1 MVVDHAVHVD
11 IVIDDEH
18 TGNIPINQQAHGQQ
32 GQQGQQQQQQNQQG
46 RHTTTTNNSLHHDS
60 TFSVSDEYSY
70 YNHNSNDVSHSQNNN
85 VTTSS
90 TRTAPASNVVNHTGG
105 GGGEE
110 GRGGDGGGRRPDKI
124 IAAAIA
130 AAAPSVPNLNVWQG
144 AALITADNM
153 GTGLLALPHDVA
165 VLGFGF
171 GLGFLIANLPIN
183 LYAGTILCTSAQY
196 VEHEQSRVNNNNNN
210 NNGQAVVGQQQRN
223 PLTFFLQ
230 PSTPGN
236 SGSSGSSGP
245 RNSSSSQKK
254 KQEIDDEK
262 TSLLN
267 SKATS
272 NDTSTST
279 STASGGGTLA
289 SSRRSYSSMHS
300 LTEIGDDDD
309 DYDVNNLMDGS
320 EKYNYDRPI
329 PVGVPAGITSNN
341 INNPRT
347 GTTTRSAIHH
357 DTATFDFIG
366 MTSALSY
373 SPHPPLP
380 TTTDDGT
387 QNGHCKKQMIHRR
400 HGDPTF
406 WTMILFYTN
415 IFLVLGNY
423 ILVMA
428 HAVSALVG
436 EDKLCIPTAG
446 LIASTLMFAVSQLRT
461 MARLGRAA
469 SIVSLSA
476 LAIVVGQCLYF
487 CRLAAQEQDDATSVG
502 LGSDPEDLTAPTNET
517 DTSPTSFLFF
527 SPNVASILLKL
538 SAMGSIGFAVGSQKL
553 LLNIRHE
560 FQDRS
565 EAPTSLAMSLFVF
578 GACYVCIIVV
588 AGPNP
593 PGFLFDAIPQGSTD
607 RRIAGF
613 LLWVHV
619 VVSYAIN
626 SQAICA
632 SMDRIF
638 FYDWTPIKHWS
649 EKRRWMMI
657 TGITSA
663 SAFFVAMS
671 IPFFKDLVAFIGALT
686 SVPLTLL
693 LPAIYDRKVFGRPIW
708 LPGFDFSWQNI
719 GSYLL
724 LVYATVFMV
733 SAVAGSVYSIV
744 SDWENHTGGFFSC
757 H

>member
-1 MVVDHAVHVD
+1 M
-11 IVIDDEH
+11 
-18 TGNIPINQQAHGQQ
+18 
-32 GQQGQQQQQQNQQG
+32 QG
-46 RHTTTTNNSLHHDS
+46 RGHHPTNNSLPNNSRFQHHDS

-70 YNHNSNDVSHSQNNN
+70 YNHNYNNGT
-85 VTTSS
+85 TTSS
-90 TRTAPASNVVNHTGG
+90 TRTAPASNVNHIHGD
-105 GGGEE
+105 E
-110 GRGGDGGGRRPDKI
+110 GDGGDGGRPDKI
-124 IAAAIA
+124 ITSMAAMA
-130 AAAPSVPNLNVWQG
+130 AAAVPNLNVWQG

-183 LYAGTILCTSAQY
+183 LYAGTILCTSARY
-196 VEHEQSRVNNNNNN
+196 VEQEQSRVNDNNNNN
-210 NNGQAVVGQQQRN
+210 NTNGQAVVGQQRN
-223 PLTFFLQ
+223 PLLFFLQ

-236 SGSSGSSGP
+236 SESSGP
-245 RNSSSSQKK
+245 RNPSSQKK
-254 KQEIDDEK
+254 NQEIEGDEEK

-267 SKATS
+267 HNATS
-272 NDTSTST
+272 NGTSTNT
-279 STASGGGTLA
+279 SAASGGGSGGGTLA

-300 LTEIGDDDD
+300 LTEIGDDYDD
-309 DYDVNNLMDGS
+309 DDDDGN
-320 EKYNYDRPI
+320 NYDRPI
-329 PVGVPAGITSNN
+329 PVGVPAGIANTN
-341 INNPRT
+341 NNPRT
-347 GTTTRSAIHH
+347 GTTTTRPAIHH

-366 MTSALSY
+366 MTSALFY
-373 SPHPPLP
+373 NPHPPLP
-380 TTTDDGT
+380 TTTTTTTTDDGT
-387 QNGHCKKQMIHRR
+387 QNGQQRIKQIMIHRRRRR

-423 ILVMA
+423 IVVMA

>member
-1 MVVDHAVHVD
+1 MISPNQPSWSMIMPSKSTSSSTTNTPVSS
-11 IVIDDEH
+11 
-18 TGNIPINQQAHGQQ
+18 PSKSSNQQQHD
-32 GQQGQQQQQQNQQG
+32 
-46 RHTTTTNNSLHHDS
+46 NNSDSNVRSRNVNFQHHDS

-70 YNHNSNDVSHSQNNN
+70 YNHKNNN
-85 VTTSS
+85 KSNNGDTT
-90 TRTAPASNVVNHTGG
+90 TNDGDNNN
-105 GGGEE
+105 
-110 GRGGDGGGRRPDKI
+110 GRDGNNKK
-124 IAAAIA
+124 ANNTTMA
-130 AAAPSVPNLNVWQG
+130 AAAAAAAAAAVPNLNVWQG

-165 VLGFGF
+165 VLGLGF

-183 LYAGTILCTSAQY
+183 LYAGTILCQSAQY
-196 VEHEQSRVNNNNNN
+196 VEQEQSRVNYDANNASNNLNAANNNNN
-210 NNGQAVVGQQQRN
+210 NQPRN
-223 PLTFFLQ
+223 PLLFFLQ
-230 PSTPGN
+230 PSTPAGN
-236 SGSSGSSGP
+236 ITINNTNKGSGEDEKSSLLWNSTNS
-245 RNSSSSQKK
+245 NNKATLESSS
-254 KQEIDDEK
+254 
-262 TSLLN
+262 
-267 SKATS
+267 AAA
-272 NDTSTST
+272 ND
-279 STASGGGTLA
+279 GHNGGTFIA
-289 SSRRSYSSMHS
+289 PPSSLRSYSSLHS

-309 DYDVNNLMDGS
+309 DVDADVDMDHA
-320 EKYNYDRPI
+320 D
-329 PVGVPAGITSNN
+329 V
-341 INNPRT
+341 
-347 GTTTRSAIHH
+347 TTTTTTNKSANIIHH

-366 MTSALSY
+366 MTSALFY
-373 SPHPPLP
+373 NPPPPSSSNPTFLP
-380 TTTDDGT
+380 TTTT
-387 QNGHCKKQMIHRR
+387 TTTLMNNHHRR
-400 HGDPTF
+400 RRHDATNPAF
-406 WTMILFYTN
+406 WTMILFYAN

-423 ILVMA
+423 IVVMA

-436 EDKLCIPTAG
+436 EDRLCIPTAG
-446 LIASTLMFAVSQLRT
+446 LVASTLMFAVSQLRT

-487 CRLAAQEQDDATSVG
+487 CRLAAVQDHDNIINDAASEPA
-502 LGSDPEDLTAPTNET
+502 LKSSIEDLTAPSSSADDTD
-517 DTSPTSFLFF
+517 DTSPSTTTSSVAFF
-527 SPNVASILLKL
+527 SPNIASILLKL

-560 FQDRS
+560 FHDRS
-565 EAPTSLAMSLFVF
+565 EAPTSLAMSLLVF

-607 RRIAGF
+607 RRIGGF

-649 EKRRWMMI
+649 EQRRWMMI

-708 LPGFDFSWQNI
+708 LPGLDFSWQNI

-733 SAVAGSVYSIV
+733 SAIAGSVYSIV

>member
-1 MVVDHAVHVD
+1 MISPNQPSWSMIMPSTSTSSSTTNTPVSS
-11 IVIDDEH
+11 
-18 TGNIPINQQAHGQQ
+18 PSKSQSQSSNQQAQTQRHPGGGQSSS
-32 GQQGQQQQQQNQQG
+32 
-46 RHTTTTNNSLHHDS
+46 NNNANNNNNIIRSRNHNFQHHDS

-70 YNHNSNDVSHSQNNN
+70 YNHNNPNNN
-85 VTTSS
+85 KNKGDTNNNGDN
-90 TRTAPASNVVNHTGG
+90 SNMN
-105 GGGEE
+105 
-110 GRGGDGGGRRPDKI
+110 GGRDDGNNNTMG
-124 IAAAIA
+124 A
-130 AAAPSVPNLNVWQG
+130 AAAAAVAGAAVPNLNVWQG

-165 VLGFGF
+165 VLGLSF

-183 LYAGTILCTSAQY
+183 LYAGTILCSSAQY
-196 VEHEQSRVNNNNNN
+196 VEEEQSRVNNPNDVSNNANN
-210 NNGQAVVGQQQRN
+210 PNNINNTNNPNNYQVRN
-223 PLTFFLQ
+223 PLLFFLQ
-230 PSTPGN
+230 PSTPAAGTN
-236 SGSSGSSGP
+236 NIINKDSGEDEDEKSSLLSKT
-245 RNSSSSQKK
+245 SSSN
-254 KQEIDDEK
+254 
-262 TSLLN
+262 T
-267 SKATS
+267 ATLES
-272 NDTSTST
+272 SAAATNNNNGGTFN
-279 STASGGGTLA
+279 GGGTFNALLP
-289 SSRRSYSSMHS
+289 SSRRSYSSLHS

-309 DYDVNNLMDGS
+309 DIDDINDVDADIDVDVD
-320 EKYNYDRPI
+320 KR
-329 PVGVPAGITSNN
+329 
-341 INNPRT
+341 
-347 GTTTRSAIHH
+347 IHH

-366 MTSALSY
+366 MTSALFYNPPPS
-373 SPHPPLP
+373 SPH
-380 TTTDDGT
+380 
-387 QNGHCKKQMIHRR
+387 GHRGR
-400 HGDPTF
+400 SSSSNDPTY
-406 WTMILFYTN
+406 WTMFLFYTN

-423 ILVMA
+423 IVVMA
-428 HAVSALVG
+428 HAVSAMVG

-446 LIASTLMFAVSQLRT
+446 LVASTLMFAVSQLRT

-487 CRLAAQEQDDATSVG
+487 CRLASEQELDDDYDDAVS
-502 LGSDPEDLTAPTNET
+502 GSAVESTIEDLTAPSSSSSSHDT
-517 DTSPTSFLFF
+517 DDNSSATATTTTPVVFF
-527 SPNVASILLKL
+527 SPNIASILLKL

-560 FQDRS
+560 FHDRS
-565 EAPTSLAMSLFVF
+565 EAPTSLAMSLLVF

-593 PGFLFDAIPQGSTD
+593 PGFLFDAIPQGSTY
-607 RRIAGF
+607 RRIGGF

-626 SQAICA
+626 SQAICS

-649 EKRRWMMI
+649 EQRRWMMI

-693 LPAIYDRKVFGRPIW
+693 LPAIYNRKVFGRPIW
-708 LPGFDFSWQNI
+708 LPGLDFSWQNI

-733 SAVAGSVYSIV
+733 SAIAGSVYSIV